1 MRAISLFIASAAM
14 VLTQSCANSPK
25 QATNNGQMPRGEAVA
40 DITAAA
46 DALIAHTDS
55 VDGVMLQS
63 VMIAQHGKV
72 VYERWMNGGAAD
84 SAHVMHS
91 VSKSFCATAVG
102 MLVDDGK
109 LKVTD
114 KVISFFPD
122 QLPAEVSDNLKAMTV
137 RDLLTMNCGHETEP
151 RTRGVDSENIDWV
164 SAFLAHPVTKEP
176 GTWYCYNS
184 IGTYMLSAIV
194 QKITGQKVV
203 DFLTPRLFEP
213 LRIDKPRWDES
224 PQGINCGGWGLY
236 IKTEDMLKF
245 GQLFLQQGQWEGK
258 QLLSREWV
266 AEASK
271 YQVPSVPAGTRP
283 DEVEAKGLTTD
294 NCAWLLGYGYQM
306 WRCPDNAYRADGAR
320 GQYIIVMPDQD
331 AVIAITADSPDLQ
344 AELENI
350 YKYLFLVLKK

>member
-1 MRAISLFIASAAM
+1 MRTISLFIVSAAM
-14 VLTQSCANSPK
+14 VLMTQSCANSPK
-25 QATNNGQMPRGEAVA
+25 QATDNGQMPRGEAVT

-46 DALIAHTDS
+46 DALIAHTDTLQ
-55 VDGVMLQS
+55 GVTLQS

-122 QLPAEVSDNLKAMTV
+122 QLPDEVSDNLKAMTV

-151 RTRGVDSENIDWV
+151 RTRGVDANDIDWV

-213 LRIDKPRWDES
+213 LHIDKPRWDES

-271 YQVPSVPAGTRP
+271 SQVPSVPAGTRP
-283 DEVEAKGLTTD
+283 DEVETKGLTTD

-331 AVIAITADSPDLQ
+331 AVIAITADSP
-344 AELENI
+344 
-350 YKYLFLVLKK
+350 